1 MSWKKAAGILLAVVL
16 LCVGGFF
23 AYKEFQYRQ
32 VNGRV
37 VEVNSFSWGQ
47 EVSRTKDDKP
57 VLVYFYDR
65 GDQPEQ
71 LEAVSN
77 IAWWYAGKVK
87 VVAVDGGR
95 LDNLPLEVRYKVG
108 DHPAFLVLY
117 KNKLVRGP
125 EGRFV
130 SRRELSQLIEAA
142 RQP

>member
-1 MSWKKAAGILLAVVL
+1 MSWKKAAGILVAVAL
-16 LCVGGFF
+16 LCLGGFF
-23 AYKEFQYRQ
+23 TYKEFQYRQ

-47 EVSRTKDDKP
+47 EVSRTTDDKP

-65 GDQPEQ
+65 GDTPGQ
-71 LEAVSN
+71 LETVSN

-87 VVAVDGGR
+87 VVAVDGSR
-95 LDNLPLEVRYKVG
+95 VENLPLELRYNVG